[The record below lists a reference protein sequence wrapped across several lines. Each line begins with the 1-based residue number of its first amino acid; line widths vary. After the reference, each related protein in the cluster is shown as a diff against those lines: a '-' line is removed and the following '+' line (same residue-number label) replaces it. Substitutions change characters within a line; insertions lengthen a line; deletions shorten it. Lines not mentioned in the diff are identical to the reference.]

1 MVRILVAVVPF
12 GLGGPPRL
20 RNHMDVA
27 VGNETARVTGLYGA
41 EPERC
46 MGRLRRQYVGDVG
59 ALDILI
65 VQGGGIKHGVL
76 ARLVR
81 SIDVYR
87 QPRAISHGDTD
98 VPLLDHRFVSARFSR
113 R

>member
-1 MVRILVAVVPF
+1 
-12 GLGGPPRL
+12 
-20 RNHMDVA
+20 MDVA
-27 VGNETARVTGLYGA
+27 VGNEAARIAGLYWT

-59 ALDILI
+59 ALNIF
-65 VQGGGIKHGVL
+65 VMQGGGIKYGVL
-76 ARLVR
+76 AGLIG
-81 SIDVYR
+81 SIDVHC
-87 QPRAISHGDTD
+87 QPCAISHGDTD